1 MIMPGQVPSYLS
13 ESSVNCQQNFT
24 LCFSD
29 GETGTQRL
37 AKWQLCSVPQACPT
51 LCNTMDCRMPGF
63 PVFNHLP
70 ESAQTHVH
78 WVDDAIQPPH
88 PQSPPPPPAFNL
100 STSGSFPM
108 SWLFISGGQSTGVSA
123 LASVLPMNTQDW
135 SPLGWTGWIPCSSRD
150 SQESSPTP
158 QFKSI
163 NSSVL
168 SFLYSPTHIHT
179 WLLKKT

>member
-1 MIMPGQVPSYLS
+1 MYFLKKILWFFLSFMIMPGQVPSYLS

-123 LASVLPMNTQDW
+123 LASVLPVNIQGW
-135 SPLGWTGWIPCSSRD
+135 LPLGLTGLISLLSKGLCRLSR
-150 SQESSPTP
+150 
-158 QFKSI
+158 I
-163 NSSVL
+163 
-168 SFLYSPTHIHT
+168 
-179 WLLKKT
+179 